1 MDRRTVTLLS
11 IPIDAIRQKDAIQI
25 ILEMLEGGH
34 LKRFFKVGGQ
44 HHIMTPNSEM
54 LVESF
59 KNDKFREV
67 LQSSS
72 LNIPDSVG
80 LLYAAKFKRKKLP
93 ERVTGVDTVVK
104 LCSQLPKKHS
114 VFLLGAKE
122 GVAEKTAEKLKKIN
136 PELNV
141 VGTFSGSP
149 SEKDSVEIISK
160 IKEARPHLLLVAFG
174 APKQDLWIA
183 EHISQMPS
191 VRVAMGVGGTFD
203 FIAGV
208 RKRAPALLRSV
219 GLEWMYRLVKQ
230 PSRFKRIMNAV
241 VVFPWLVLCC
251 KNKVS

>member
-1 MDRRTVTLLS
+1 MDRRTVTLLG
-11 IPIDAIRQKDAIQI
+11 IPIDAIRQKEAIQI

-59 KNDKFREV
+59 KNEKFREV
-67 LQSSS
+67 LQTAS

-93 ERVTGVDTVVK
+93 ERVTGVGTVIK
-104 LCSQLPKKHS
+104 LCEQLPKKHS

-122 GVAEKTAEKLKKIN
+122 GVAEKAAEKLKKIN
-136 PELNV
+136 PELSV
-141 VGTFSGSP
+141 AGTHAGSP
-149 SEKDSVEIISK
+149 SEKDAEEIINK
-160 IKEARPHLLLVAFG
+160 IKEAQPHLLLVAFG

-183 EHISQMPS
+183 ENLGQLPS
-191 VRVAMGVGGTFD
+191 VRVAIGVGGTFD

-208 RKRAPALLRSV
+208 QKRAPALMRSV

-230 PSRFKRIMNAV
+230 PRRFKRILNAV
-241 VVFPWLVLCC
+241 IVFPYLVV
-251 KNKVS
+251 VSGRK